1 MNVLAAIFEI
11 IQAIQLEKYTVSQLE
26 KEKEEAQK
34 FMEEN
39 LVPYME
45 RIIKRIK
52 NLEISIPFSATPAN
66 GLKRII
72 EDKFEEFKEGF
83 ELSSLGYF

>member
-1 MNVLAAIFEI
+1 
-11 IQAIQLEKYTVSQLE
+11 
-26 KEKEEAQK
+26 
-34 FMEEN
+34 MEEN

-72 EDKFEEFKEGF
+72 EDKYEEFKEGF
-83 ELSSLGYF
+83 EFSNLGYF